1 VEPNVSEH
9 MEMEIVPTVTVGS
22 AIACVAMV
30 NLFLKANEGYS
41 LIWSDGKYVLTD
53 DTTFGSGA
61 R

>member
-1 VEPNVSEH
+1 MSERI
-9 MEMEIVPTVTVGS
+9 EMEIVPTVTVGS

-53 DTTFGSGA
+53 DSRLGSGA